1 MGTILRVESVS
12 QLHEMIGYEMPR
24 HPLISLVEMSQVPV
38 MPVIDCQVA
47 MGLYS
52 ISLKNGDECRMN
64 DRGAEL
70 RGIVRSAGN

>member
-52 ISLKNGDECRMN
+52 V
-64 DRGAEL
+64 A
-70 RGIVRSAGN
+70 